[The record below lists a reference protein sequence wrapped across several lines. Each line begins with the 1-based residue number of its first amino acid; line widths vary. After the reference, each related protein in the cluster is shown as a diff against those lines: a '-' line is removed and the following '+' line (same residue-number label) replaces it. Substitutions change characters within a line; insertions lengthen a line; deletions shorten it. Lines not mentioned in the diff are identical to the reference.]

1 MLLPSI
7 FGNDLFD
14 NFFGFPFDDERQ
26 ERRQENTAAQERE
39 NLPAKRYFRPGQGLM
54 KTDIRETEHAFELEI
69 DLPGFAKED
78 VKVALH
84 EGYLTVSAEKSEENE
99 EKKEG
104 RYLRKERFVGSC
116 ERRFY
121 VGDEVTEEDIK
132 AEFKSGVLQ
141 LTIAKKE
148 AKPVNEKKYISI
160 G

>member
-7 FGNDLFD
+7 FENDLFD
-14 NFFGFPFDDERQ
+14 NFFGFPFDEGRR
-26 ERRQENTAAQERE
+26 ERRQENTASQENE
-39 NLPAKRYFRPGQGLM
+39 NLPAKRFFRTGQALM
-54 KTDIRETEHAFELEI
+54 RTDIRETDKAFELEI
-69 DLPGFAKED
+69 DLPGFAKDD

-84 EGYLTVSAEKSEENE
+84 EGYLTVSAEKNEENE

-104 RYLRKERFVGSC
+104 KYLRKERFVGSC

-121 VGDEVTEEDIK
+121 VGDDVTEEDIK
-132 AEFKSGVLQ
+132 AAFESGVLK

-148 AKPVNEKKYISI
+148 AKPVNEKKYITI

>member
-7 FGNDLFD
+7 FENDLFD
-14 NFFGFPFDDERQ
+14 NFFGFPFDEDRAP
-26 ERRQENTAAQERE
+26 RREENRAAQEV
-39 NLPAKRYFRPGQGLM
+39 PAKRYFRTGQGLM

-84 EGYLTVSAEKSEENE
+84 EGYLTVSAEKNEEKE

-104 RYLRKERFVGSC
+104 RYLCKERFEGSC

-132 AEFKSGVLQ
+132 AGFESGVLK